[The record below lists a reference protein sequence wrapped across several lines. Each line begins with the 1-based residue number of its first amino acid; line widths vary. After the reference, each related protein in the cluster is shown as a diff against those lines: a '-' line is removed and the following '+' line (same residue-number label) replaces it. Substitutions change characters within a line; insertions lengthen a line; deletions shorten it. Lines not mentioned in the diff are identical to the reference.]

1 MPLRPEIS
9 SRSFLTL
16 VDMNKELRVGVIVRT
31 HGIRGEVKVFPTTDS
46 PDRFDELKNVIIRRE
61 NRFHAAEVEKV
72 RYFKNLVIVKFK
84 DIDSIDEVE
93 KYVGADLCIKREDG
107 VPLSEGEY
115 YIADI
120 IGMEVYDE
128 DGIHLGTVKD
138 VMETG
143 ANDVYLVSAEN
154 GKEYMLPAVK
164 ECIRNIDIE
173 NNEMKVHVI
182 PGLLDL

>member
-1 MPLRPEIS
+1 M
-9 SRSFLTL
+9 

-107 VPLSEGEY
+107 VPLSAGEY

>member
-1 MPLRPEIS
+1 MPPRPEIS

-16 VDMNKELRVGVIVRT
+16 VDMNKELRVGVIVRS

-107 VPLSEGEY
+107 VPLSKGEY